1 MKNKK
6 GQILLITVML
16 LATVMTI
23 VLSASFKSVTETQV
37 TKLEEENQKALA
49 AAESAI
55 EAALKENATAT
66 IGTGSLTSI
75 SGFSGSAT
83 IESLAATSFTTPNI
97 DKDGSYTFYLGTYD
111 MATKTIGASLAQGI
125 TVCFESGT
133 PKPAIEITLVK
144 SNGVT
149 SSVKKYV
156 VDPST
161 GPAGRIAD
169 ANDGIP
175 VSSNCPSG
183 YSYSTVIPAADATGI
198 GTDGKFL
205 LVRVLFAPTKL
216 VFYRATALPVQGRT
230 ISSDVKSSTS
240 VGVSKKVVLFQ
251 SYPQIPGEFFTT
263 SF

>member
-1 MKNKK
+1 MKHK

-23 VLSASFKSVTETQV
+23 VLSVSFKSVTETQV

-83 IESLAATSFTTPNI
+83 IESLATTTFTTPNI

-111 MATKTIGASLAQGI
+111 MATKTITGASEARAI

-144 SNGVT
+144 TGG
-149 SSVKKYV
+149 VKKYV
-156 VDPST
+156 VDPRAGQS
-161 GPAGRIAD
+161 GRITNAD
-169 ANDGIP
+169 DGFPI
-175 VSSNCPSG
+175 SSNCPSG
-183 YSYSTVIPAADATGI
+183 YTYSVNIPGPNATGI

-205 LVRVLFAPTKL
+205 IVRVLFAPTKL
-216 VFYRATALPVQGRT
+216 LFYRTTTLPVQGRT
-230 ISSDVKSSTS
+230 ISSDIKSSTS

-263 SF
+263 AF

>member
-1 MKNKK
+1 MNNKR

-23 VLSASFKSVTETQV
+23 VLSISFKSVTETQV

-55 EAALKENATAT
+55 EVALKENATAT

-83 IESLAATSFTTPNI
+83 IESLANTTFTTPNI

-111 MATKTIGASLAQGI
+111 MTTKTIGVSQARAVTI
-125 TVCFESGT
+125 CFESGT
-133 PKPAIEITLVK
+133 PNPAIEVTLVK
-144 SNGVT
+144 TGG
-149 SSVKKYV
+149 VKKYV
-156 VDPST
+156 VDPNADQS
-161 GPAGRIAD
+161 GRITD
-169 ANDGIP
+169 AQDGVP

-183 YSYSTVIPAADATGI
+183 YSYSINVPGPDATGI

-216 VFYRATALPVQGRT
+216 TFYRTTTLPVQGRT
-230 ISSDVKSSTS
+230 ISSNVVSSTS
-240 VGVSKKVVLFQ
+240 IGVSKKVVLFQ
-251 SYPQIPGEFFTT
+251 SYPQIPGKFFTT
-263 SF
+263 AF

>member
-1 MKNKK
+1 MRNKS

-55 EAALKENATAT
+55 ESALKANSDNST
-66 IGTGSLTSI
+66 ITSVALGTDF

-83 IESLAATSFTTPNI
+83 IESLAATTFTTPTI

-111 MATKTIGASLAQGI
+111 MATKTITGASEARAI
-125 TVCFESGT
+125 IVCFESGT
-133 PKPAIEITLVK
+133 PNPAIEITLIK
-144 SNGVT
+144 T
-149 SSVKKYV
+149 SGVKKYIA
-156 VDPST
+156 DPNADQ
-161 GPAGRIAD
+161 AGRISN
-169 ANDGIP
+169 ANDGVP
-175 VSSNCPSG
+175 VSANCPSG
-183 YSYSTVIPAADATGI
+183 YNYSINIPGPDATGI

-205 LVRVLFAPTKL
+205 LVKVLFAPTKL
-216 VFYRATALPVQGRT
+216 LFYRTTTLPVQGRT
-230 ISSDVKSSTS
+230 ISSDIKSSTS
-240 VGVSKKVVLFQ
+240 AGVSKKVILFQ

-263 SF
+263 TF

>member
-1 MKNKK
+1 MRNKS

-75 SGFSGSAT
+75 SGFNGSAT
-83 IESLAATSFTTPNI
+83 IESLSSNTFTTPTI
-97 DKDGSYTFYLGTYD
+97 DKDGSYTLYLGTYD
-111 MATKTIGASLAQGI
+111 VATKTITGASEARAI
-125 TVCFESGT
+125 IVCFESGT
-133 PKPAIEITLVK
+133 PNPAIEVTLIK
-144 SNGVT
+144 TAG
-149 SSVKKYV
+149 VKKFV
-156 VDPST
+156 ADPNADQ
-161 GPAGRIAD
+161 AGRISNAAD
-169 ANDGIP
+169 AVP
-175 VSSNCPSG
+175 VSTNCPSG
-183 YSYSTVIPAADATGI
+183 YSYSLNIPGPDATGI

-216 VFYRATALPVQGRT
+216 AFYRATTLPVQGRT
-230 ISSDVKSSTS
+230 ISSDIKSSTS
-240 VGVSKKVVLFQ
+240 AGVSKKVILFQ

-263 SF
+263 TF

>member
-1 MKNKK
+1 
-6 GQILLITVML
+6 ML

-66 IGTGSLTSI
+66 IGTGSLTAI
-75 SGFSGSAT
+75 SGFNGSAT
-83 IESLAATSFTTPNI
+83 IESLASNTFTTQNI

-111 MATKTIGASLAQGI
+111 VEAKTITGNSEARAI
-125 TVCFESGT
+125 TVCFESAT
-133 PKPAIEITLVK
+133 TNPAIEVTLVK
-144 SNGVT
+144 T
-149 SSVKKYV
+149 SGVKKYV
-156 VDPST
+156 VDPDSQIT
-161 GPAGRIAD
+161 NAD
-169 ANDGIP
+169 DGLP
-175 VSSNCPSG
+175 VSPNCPSG
-183 YSYSTVIPAADATGI
+183 YSYSINIPGPDATGI
-198 GTDGKFL
+198 GTDSKFM

-216 VFYRATALPVQGRT
+216 LFYRTTTLPVQGRT
-230 ISSDVKSSTS
+230 ISSSVTSSTS

-263 SF
+263 TF

>member
-1 MKNKK
+1 MKHK

-83 IESLAATSFTTPNI
+83 IESLAATTFTTANI

-111 MATKTIGASLAQGI
+111 MATKTIAASVAQAI

-133 PKPAIEITLVK
+133 PNPAIEITLIK
-144 SNGVT
+144 TGG
-149 SSVKKYV
+149 VKKYV
-156 VDPST
+156 ADPNV
-161 GPAGRIAD
+161 GQAGRISN
-169 ANDGIP
+169 ANDSIP
-175 VSSNCPSG
+175 VSFNCPTG
-183 YSYSTVIPAADATGI
+183 YSYSINVPGPDATGI

-216 VFYRATALPVQGRT
+216 VFYRATILPVQGRT
-230 ISSDVKSSTS
+230 ISSDIKSSTS

>member
-1 MKNKK
+1 MKK
-6 GQILLITVML
+6 GQILLITVMM

-83 IESLAATSFTTPNI
+83 IESLAATTFITHNI
-97 DKDGSYTFYLGTYD
+97 DKDGSYTFYLGAYD
-111 MATKTIGASLAQGI
+111 MATKTIGGSEARAI
-125 TVCFESGT
+125 TVCFESGS
-133 PKPAIEITLVK
+133 PNPAIEVTLVK
-144 SNGVT
+144 TSGVKKFVADPNADQAGRVSNADNGV
-149 SSVKKYV
+149 
-156 VDPST
+156 
-161 GPAGRIAD
+161 
-169 ANDGIP
+169 P
-175 VSSNCPSG
+175 VSTNCPSG
-183 YSYSTVIPAADATGI
+183 YSYSINVPGPDATGI

-216 VFYRATALPVQGRT
+216 VFYRTTTLPVQGRT
-230 ISSDVKSSTS
+230 ISSSVTSSTS
-240 VGVSKKVVLFQ
+240 IGVSKKVVLFQ

-263 SF
+263 TF